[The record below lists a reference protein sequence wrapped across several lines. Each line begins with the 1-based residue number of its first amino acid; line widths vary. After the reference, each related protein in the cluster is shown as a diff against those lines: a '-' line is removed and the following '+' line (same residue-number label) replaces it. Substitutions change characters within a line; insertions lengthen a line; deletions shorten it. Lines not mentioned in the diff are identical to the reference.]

1 MNKPASFG
9 RRGSAAP
16 KHAAPVQALG
26 GDLALTPEQRA
37 YLFGAE
43 AAPVEEAPAA
53 KVHVRHAGFIACAAT
68 TALVAALTLLG
79 KPHDT
84 VAALPPQLEEQAKAV
99 FQLAGSWF
107 TPLALAWSIFV
118 IASNLAANLWL
129 TQKFCG
135 WRNWSGFP
143 AFSLIGAATSVA
155 VAFATGVIGLGET
168 EIGYAM
174 EAVSGGGVAALY
186 RLLAG
191 RRSFL

>member
-1 MNKPASFG
+1 MTKPASFG
-9 RRGSAAP
+9 RRGLAAP
-16 KHAAPVQALG
+16 DAAPTQALG
-26 GDLALTPEQRA
+26 GELALTPEQRA

-43 AAPVEEAPAA
+43 ALPVEDAPAA
-53 KVHVRHAGFIACAAT
+53 KAHVRHAGFIACAAI

-79 KPHDT
+79 KPHDN

-99 FQLAGSWF
+99 FQLAGNWF

-129 TQKFCG
+129 TQKVCG

-143 AFSLIGAATSVA
+143 AFSLIGAVTSVA
-155 VAFATGVIGLGET
+155 VAFAAAVIGLGET

-191 RRSFL
+191 RRSFP

>member
-9 RRGSAAP
+9 RRGSAAL
-16 KHAAPVQALG
+16 KNAAPVQALG

-43 AAPVEEAPAA
+43 AAPVEDAPAA

-84 VAALPPQLEEQAKAV
+84 VAALPPQLEGQAKAV
-99 FQLAGSWF
+99 FQLAGDWF

-143 AFSLIGAATSVA
+143 AFSLIGAGMSVA
-155 VAFATGVIGLGET
+155 VAFATGAIGLGET

>member
-1 MNKPASFG
+1 MTKPASFG
-9 RRGSAAP
+9 RRGLAAP
-16 KHAAPVQALG
+16 DAAPFQALG

-43 AAPVEEAPAA
+43 TLPVEDEPAA
-53 KVHVRHAGFIACAAT
+53 KVHVRHAGFIACAAI

-99 FQLAGSWF
+99 FQLAGGWF
-107 TPLALAWSIFV
+107 APLALAWSIFV

-129 TQKFCG
+129 TQKLCG

-143 AFSLIGAATSVA
+143 AFSLIGAATSVV
-155 VAFATGVIGLGET
+155 VAFATGAIGLGET

-174 EAVSGGGVAALY
+174 EAVSGGGAAALY

-191 RRSFL
+191 RRSFP

>member
-1 MNKPASFG
+1 MTKPASFG
-9 RRGSAAP
+9 RRGLAAP
-16 KHAAPVQALG
+16 DAAPAQALG

-43 AAPVEEAPAA
+43 ASPIEDAPAA
-53 KVHVRHAGFIACAAT
+53 KVHVRHAGFIACAAI

-99 FQLAGSWF
+99 FQLAGGWF
-107 TPLALAWSIFV
+107 EPLALAWSIFV

-129 TQKFCG
+129 TQKLCS
-135 WRNWSGFP
+135 WRSWSGFP

-191 RRSFL
+191 RGSFP